1 MKQKL
6 NRAEWSW
13 ALYDVAFSAF
23 AILSTA
29 FLPIL
34 MKLAGKPDGLSNA
47 LTTAHWGYVQSFST
61 LLLAVI
67 APVLGAIADFKGQ
80 KRRMFV
86 FFFTVGIVSLAAM
99 LFTGNYMALLLIN
112 FICAIGYSG
121 TNIVYDAYLV
131 DVTANEKMNLLSS
144 VGFAAGYA
152 GRCLPYLV
160 GIVLYGTRPF
170 GISDMTA
177 IKFSIGITLV
187 WWLAFT
193 IPILRNVRQ
202 VYGREDRPTR
212 LVARSFGSIWGTLKK
227 IVKEKNMGFFLL
239 AYFFYIDGVNTMIS
253 MTSDF
258 GYDVGISVTTMA
270 LALLVTQII
279 AAPSVLLFER
289 LARRITTKNVLLIA
303 IGVFTAICTYAL
315 FLKSAWQFWVMAV
328 VTGLVLGTIQALSRS
343 YFGRMIPDKDRNNEY
358 FGFFNVLAR
367 YSAILGPL
375 MIALFTLLTGS
386 SRYGVASVDVLFAV
400 GFILLLR
407 FVPNIDTAAN
417 AKKGGAQ
424 TAPVPTEA
432 K

>member
-6 NRAEWSW
+6 NKVEWSW

-47 LTTAHWGYVQSFST
+47 LTTAHWGYLQSFST
-61 LLLAVI
+61 LALALL
-67 APVLGAIADFKGQ
+67 APVLGAIADFKGK
-80 KRRMFV
+80 KRQMFI
-86 FFFTVGIVSLAAM
+86 FFFVVALCSLGAM
-99 LFTGNYMALLLIN
+99 LLTNNYTVLLLVN
-112 FICAIGYSG
+112 FLCAIGYSG

-131 DVTANEKMNLLSS
+131 DVTTNEKMNLLSS
-144 VGFAAGYA
+144 MGFAVGYA

-160 GIVLYGTRPF
+160 GIVLYGTLPF
-170 GISDMTA
+170 GITAITA
-177 IKFSIGITLV
+177 IKISIGITLV
-187 WWLAFT
+187 WWLVFT
-193 IPILRNVRQ
+193 IPFLRNVRQ
-202 VYGREDRPTR
+202 LYGREDRPAH
-212 LVARSFGSIWGTLKK
+212 LVSQSFGSIWATLKK
-227 IVKEKNMGFFLL
+227 IVREKNMGFFLL

-289 LARRITTKNVLLIA
+289 IARRVTTKNVLLIA

-315 FLKSAWQFWVMAV
+315 FLKSAWQFWVMAIA
-328 VTGLVLGTIQALSRS
+328 TGLVLGTIQALSRS
-343 YFGRMIPDKDRNNEY
+343 YFGRMIPDKNRNNEY

-375 MIALFTLLTGS
+375 MLSLFTLLTGS
-386 SRYGVASVDVLFAV
+386 SRYGVASIDVLFAV

-407 FVPNIDTAAN
+407 FVPNIDTAS
-417 AKKGGAQ
+417 KGKTTGVQA
-424 TAPVPTEA
+424 APVPTEA
-432 K
+432 E